1 MRKTRA
7 KPVRGSRHRNQ
18 NALLKLFV
26 ALARVSSREQEKEG
40 WSIGHQIDELN
51 KYAKRQGGEIVK
63 LFQIAETA
71 SRAEERET
79 FRQLIEY
86 TLSHKAE
93 IDGLLFYKVDR
104 AARNL
109 FDYVELERLE
119 FDHDIPFIS
128 TSQPT
133 DNLPSGRLA
142 RRMLAVIAAFYTEQ
156 QSLDVRD
163 GHRRRV
169 EAGLFLGLAPY
180 GYKNVR
186 IDMRGLIEVELDE
199 AKKVCRIFHLYAHE
213 NLTPDMIIEK
223 FATPSE
229 GVIFTPK
236 SPRWLRNKIY
246 DILRDRSYIGEVFYQ
261 GIWYPGVHTPLIDKT
276 TFDRV
281 QVLLGDKVYRSHEL
295 TYGAQ
300 LIRCG
305 HCGAPI
311 TGEAKTKKTTGKV
324 YTYYRC
330 SKYNHAGHP
339 RVRLTEAKIDKQVM
353 AMLTRLR
360 QPDEVRDW
368 FGRRLRDWN
377 QQHQK
382 ETTNKVAEHE
392 RDLKVLRNQQDR
404 LLNLFT
410 LGEIDVES
418 YSKKNTE
425 FRDRIHTLT
434 TQIEAVDRRRD
445 EHAELAVKVFELSQ
459 RLDTSWVTA
468 DYAAKR
474 RILNIICLN
483 FSLVDVSLVPEWRKP
498 FDLVAEGL
506 SVFSHRGDRI

>member
-1 MRKTRA
+1 
-7 KPVRGSRHRNQ
+7 
-18 NALLKLFV
+18 
-26 ALARVSSREQEKEG
+26 VSSREQEKEG

-51 KYAKRQGGEIVK
+51 KHAHRNGGEIVK

-71 SRAEERET
+71 TRSEERTT
-79 FRQLIEY
+79 FKELIEY
-86 TLSHKAE
+86 TLKHKASL
-93 IDGLLFYKVDR
+93 DGLLFYKVDR

-163 GHRRRV
+163 GHKRRV
-169 EAGLFLGLAPY
+169 EAGLFSGLAPY

-186 IDMRGLIEVELDE
+186 INMRGLIEIDPAE
-199 AKKVCRIFHLYAHE
+199 ARWVLRIFQMYAYE

-223 FATPSE
+223 LADE
-229 GVIFTPK
+229 GSIFTPK

-246 DILRDRSYIGEVFYQ
+246 DILRDRSYIGEIFYQ
-261 GIWYPGVHTPLIDKT
+261 GIWYPGVQTPLVEKVI
-276 TFDRV
+276 FDRV
-281 QVLLGDKVYRSHEL
+281 QVLLGDKLYRAHEL
-295 TYGAQ
+295 IYGSG

-311 TGEAKTKKTTGKV
+311 TGEAITKPQTKKV

-330 SKYNHAGHP
+330 SKYTKAGHP
-339 RVRLTEAKIDKQVM
+339 RVRLTEGQLDEQVM
-353 AMLTRLR
+353 SIFSRLR
-360 QPDEVRDW
+360 QPEAVREW
-368 FGRRLRDWN
+368 FGRRLREWTQQN
-377 QQHQK
+377 QK
-382 ETTNKVAEHE
+382 TNLDRAAEHQ
-392 RDLKVLRNQQDR
+392 RDLTVLRGQQDQ
-404 LLNLFT
+404 LVNLYT
-410 LGEIDVES
+410 LGEIELES

-425 FRDRIHTLT
+425 FRDRIAAATLRL
-434 TQIEAVDRRRD
+434 ESVDRRRD